1 MGYKDIEELKTQR
14 YKGKYFKKQGQQMKL
29 K

>member
-1 MGYKDIEELKTQR
+1 MGYKDIEELKIKR
-14 YKGKYFKKQGQQMKL
+14 HKGKYFQKKGQQMKL